1 MNPQI
6 RYCTASDGVRIAY
19 WTMGSGPALLHA
31 PPGPFGHIAAE
42 LGLDDV
48 RLWYERLARTHTL
61 IRFDPRGCGAS
72 GRDGDVSVEAFALDF
87 EAVCDALELDAFAI
101 FAGLMWVP
109 AAIAFAARVPHR
121 LTHHVAGAGYA
132 RSSDRQHNSRLVA
145 TRTLI
150 EQDWVG
156 YTNAWAQTTFGWEHS
171 STAKAWARVF
181 SEATTP
187 EHQRGRMKVFQNCDV
202 TEFLPQIT
210 APVLVVDHRRRKS
223 VLQEGAQ
230 FLAAHLP
237 NARLVVLDGWQS
249 PPSLQPDRVE
259 ENARLVDEFTG
270 VPIPNQPTLDDV
282 SPATPQAPAGTAIVL
297 FTDIA
302 DSTALTERMGD
313 AAFRAAARAIDDGVR
328 ATIRRHGGSP
338 VEGKVLGDGVMGVFS
353 SATQAINAARQCLAL
368 GEELPMHIG
377 LHAGDVI
384 READNVYG
392 GAVNIASRICGLC
405 APGEIL
411 VSATIR
417 ELARTSAD
425 VAFEDRG
432 KQVLKGIE
440 DPVRIFAVRD
450 RH

>member
-31 PPGPFGHIAAE
+31 PPAPFGHIAAE
-42 LGLDDV
+42 LDFESV

-72 GRDGDVSVEAFALDF
+72 GRDGDISLETLALDF
-87 EAVCDALELDAFAI
+87 EAVSDALELHAFAV
-101 FAGLMWVP
+101 FAGLIWVP
-109 AAIAFAARVPHR
+109 PAITFAARMPQR
-121 LTHHVAGAGYA
+121 LTHLVVWDGFA
-132 RSSDRQHNSRLVA
+132 RSADRQPNSRLAA

-150 EQDWVG
+150 DQDWVA
-156 YTNAWAQTTFGWEHS
+156 YTNAWAQTAFGWEQS
-171 STAKAWARVF
+171 RQAKAWARAY

-187 EHQRGRMKVFQNCDV
+187 ESTLRRIEAFTGCDV
-202 TEFLPQIT
+202 TGLLPRIT

-223 VLQEGAQ
+223 VLQEGPQ
-230 FLAAHLP
+230 FLAANLP
-237 NARLVVLDGWQS
+237 NARLVVLDGWQA
-249 PPSLQPDRVE
+249 PPAMQPDQVE
-259 ENARLVDEFTG
+259 DNARLIDEFTG
-270 VPIPNQPTLDDV
+270 VPIPDEPALDAV
-282 SPATPQAPAGTAIVL
+282 SRIAPLAPAGTAIVL

-302 DSTALTERMGD
+302 GSTALTERMGD
-313 AAFRAAARAIDDGVR
+313 AAFRAAARTIDEAVR
-328 ATIRRHGGSP
+328 EAIRRCGGSP

-353 SATQAINAARQCLAL
+353 SATQAINAARECVIL

-384 READNVYG
+384 REDDNVYG

-417 ELARTSAD
+417 ELARTSAG
-425 VAFEDRG
+425 VTFEDRG
-432 KQVLKGIE
+432 KHVLKGIE
-440 DPVRIFAVRD
+440 DPLRVFAVRE
-450 RH
+450 RG